1 VVVEKVA
8 IELSTAVRKN
18 FSSSYISPTV
28 LRQSSRKRKT
38 NWYIN
43 LLKILF
49 ETGIIFLLSRFSLL
63 GIIYPAGIG
72 YCLVNRE
79 QKVPARI
86 MLWVSL
92 LLGSLTVRGFWES
105 IGITGVVALFTLLQQ
120 MIAGGQKKSSK
131 ISVFIIWA
139 LLSTALGVL
148 LEPSL
153 NNILKVAL
161 ELTISFLLAGIFQ
174 VGLDFISNPFRKSKK
189 AVVALAVILLLSVG
203 GTDQLMIDAW
213 PLTDLVASMVLIFV
227 AYLGGGGVGA
237 AMGVSLG
244 MVIGI
249 ATGGLTAM
257 ITLYSLIGFWGGFL
271 KNLGKW
277 GTTIGIGLGCYFIFQ
292 YLQPEVALID
302 QILPWSFGL
311 GALIV
316 TPKSCLTRITNYFPS
331 DNRPVDPVLE
341 NNSVRELILTRLN
354 DLSSIFT
361 EIAKSFNEEPE
372 LEPIVQ
378 KMDLY
383 TMLDQ
388 VCTKNCQ
395 QCNGYETCWGE
406 NFYSTYRELF
416 DLLALAELYG
426 EVNTKHI
433 KGRLAKNCFQQFKL
447 LTTVNHLFERCQS
460 DYYWRR
466 KLDESKSFLANQ
478 LQGMAQ
484 IINKLAVEV
493 TADPEF
499 RAEIESRLMT
509 CLNRAGI
516 NIKEISVLG
525 LGEQRVEIRV
535 KQKSCNRKRECQYLM
550 TPLMCQLLGEDYAVW
565 ERNCQLENSECSY
578 CLTPVYPYEVRTVVC
593 KLPKDGNDASGDDHA
608 LNELKDGHFV
618 AILSDGMGN
627 GNKAAV
633 QSSATVSILEKLLE
647 SGVDRDFAVRMI
659 NSVLLLR
666 SPEESFATV
675 DLTLMDLYTG
685 KTEFIKIGAATTYIK
700 RGREVWSLKSTSLPA
715 GILNSV
721 DLERTVVQLQPGD
734 LIIMVTDGVVDSKI
748 EVGKEDWMIRALRQV
763 EVVGP
768 EALGEYLLNLARI
781 NQEGICKD
789 DMTVIVLHFL
799 EKELF

>member
-1 VVVEKVA
+1 MA
-8 IELSTAVRKN
+8 IELSAAVSKNRKH
-18 FSSSYISPTV
+18 SYIYPAV
-28 LRQSSRKRKT
+28 LQRSSRKKKI
-38 NWYIN
+38 NWFIN
-43 LLKILF
+43 LTKAIF
-49 ETGIIFLLSRFSLL
+49 ETGIVFLLSRFCLFNN
-63 GIIYPAGIG
+63 IYPAGIG
-72 YCLVNRE
+72 YCLINRN
-79 QKVPARI
+79 QKVLMRI
-86 MLWVSL
+86 LLWTGL
-92 LLGSLTVRGFWES
+92 LMGNLTVRDFWES
-105 IGITGVVALFTLLQQ
+105 LGIAGAVALFTVLQKL
-120 MIAGGQKKSSK
+120 IEGGRYKSSK
-131 ISVFIIWA
+131 ISVFIIWF
-139 LLSTALGVL
+139 LLSAALGVL
-148 LEPSL
+148 LDPSS
-153 NNILKVAL
+153 NNIIKVVL
-161 ELTISFLLAGIFQ
+161 EMNIGYLLAGIFKI
-174 VGLDFISNPFRKSKK
+174 GLDFIGNPLKKSKK
-189 AVVALAVILLLSVG
+189 AIIVLAVILVLSVG
-203 GTDQLMIDAW
+203 GTSQLMFDTIS
-213 PLTDLVASMVLIFV
+213 LTDLAASIVLIFA

-257 ITLYSLIGFWGGFL
+257 ITLYSLIGFWGGLL

-277 GTTIGIGLGCYFIFQ
+277 GTTIGIGLSCYLVMQ
-292 YLQPEVALID
+292 YLQPEAALID

-311 GALIV
+311 GVLIV
-316 TPKSCLTRITNYFPS
+316 TPKSCLTRISNYFPS
-331 DNRPVDPVLE
+331 ETKPVDPVLE

-361 EIAKSFNEEPE
+361 ELAKSFNEEPE
-372 LEPIVQ
+372 LEPAAQ

-388 VCTKNCQ
+388 VCAKNCQ

-426 EVNTKHI
+426 EVNTKHL

-484 IINKLAVEV
+484 IITKLAIEV
-493 TADPEF
+493 TSDPEF
-499 RAEIESRLMT
+499 RAEIESQLAT
-509 CLNRAGI
+509 CLNRVGI
-516 NIKEISVLG
+516 NIKEVSVLG
-525 LGEQRVEIRV
+525 LGNQKVEIRI
-535 KQKSCNRKRECQYLM
+535 KQKNCNRKRECQYLM
-550 TPLMCQLLGEDYAVW
+550 TPLISRLLGEDYEIW
-565 ERNCQLENSECSY
+565 ERNCQLENGDCGY

-593 KLPKDGNDASGDDHA
+593 KLPKDGNEASGDDHA
-608 LNELKDGHFV
+608 LHELKDGHFV

-627 GNKAAV
+627 GDKAAV
-633 QSSATVSILEKLLE
+633 QSGATVSILEKLLE
-647 SGVDRDFAVRMI
+647 TGVDRDFAVRMI
-659 NSVLLLR
+659 NSILLLR
-666 SPEESFATV
+666 TPEESFATV
-675 DLTLMDLYTG
+675 DLAIMDLHSG
-685 KTEFIKIGAATTYIK
+685 KAEFIKIGAATTYIK
-700 RGREVWSLKSTSLPA
+700 RGREVWSIKSTSLPA

-734 LIIMVTDGVVDSKI
+734 LVIMVTDGVIDSKI
-748 EVGKEDWMIRALRQV
+748 EVGKEDWMLRALRQV

-781 NQEGICKD
+781 NQDGIPKD

-799 EKELF
+799 EKGMI